1 VKYLLIKGIAGLG
14 NRILAAATGFLYAE
28 LAGRRAL
35 VDWGDPNYSDDGSD
49 VFHRYFDNPSV
60 GGRDE
65 LPATDSVTPE
75 MWRGRLDRPA
85 RDLRVALGGTPRPVV
100 FRRTCVDLMRSDHP
114 EDVAVMWSNRER
126 IEMLRPLF
134 RGEHAHLARLPTNV
148 ILRRTIET
156 HMRPREEI
164 NDRVERFRRER
175 LPGRVVG
182 VHARYSDRRTRLD
195 LIRHRL
201 ERVLAKEGDLRVFLA
216 TDNIEVRDEFERCYG
231 AVSPPHWYPAPGAAS
246 HQGGNRPDPP
256 EAGAEALVDLQLLA
270 GCDHLIGD
278 RESSF
283 SRVAMLMSDAPRSR
297 ISDVQAIRSR
307 WHLPVKAV
315 WRQVVPG
322 PAAPLAVAVARR
334 LAP

>member
-1 VKYLLIKGIAGLG
+1 VAGLG
-14 NRILAAATGFLYAE
+14 NRMLAAATGFLYAE
-28 LAGRRAL
+28 LAARRAL
-35 VDWGDPNYSDDGSD
+35 VDWGDPNYSDDDSD
-49 VFHRYFDNPSV
+49 VFRRYFDNPSV

-65 LPATDSVTPE
+65 LPATASVAPQ

-85 RDLRVALGGTPRPVV
+85 RELRIELRPTPEPVV

-114 EDVAVMWSNRER
+114 EDVVVMWSTRER

-148 ILRRTIET
+148 ILRRMIET
-156 HMRPREEI
+156 HMRPSEEI
-164 NDRVERFRRER
+164 SGRVERFRRER
-175 LPGRVVG
+175 LSGRVVG

-195 LIRHRL
+195 LIRRRL
-201 ERVLAKEGDLRVFLA
+201 ERLLDKERDLRVFLA
-216 TDNIEVRDEFERCYG
+216 TDNVEVRDEFERSYG
-231 AVSPPHWYPAPGAAS
+231 AVSTPHWYPAPGAAS
-246 HQGGNRPDPP
+246 HQGSDRPDPP
-256 EAGAEALVDLQLLA
+256 EAGAEALVDLHLLA
-270 GCDHLIGD
+270 GCDYVIGD

-283 SRVAMLMSDAPRSR
+283 SRVAMLLSDAPRSH
-297 ISDVQAIRSR
+297 ISDVQALRSR

-315 WRQVVPG
+315 WRHVVPG

>member
-1 VKYLLIKGIAGLG
+1 MKYLLIKGAAGLG

-28 LAGRRAL
+28 LADRRAL
-35 VDWGDPNYSDDGSD
+35 VDWGDPNYSDDGTD
-49 VFHRYFDNPSV
+49 VFHRYFDSHSV
-60 GGRDE
+60 GAMDE
-65 LPATDSVTPE
+65 LPATASVAPR

-85 RDLRVALGGTPRPVV
+85 LELRTELSGTPAPVA

-134 RGEHAHLARLPTNV
+134 RGEHAHLARLPTHA

-156 HMRPREEI
+156 YMRPREEI
-164 NDRVERFRRER
+164 SDRVERFRRER

-201 ERVLAKEGDLRVFLA
+201 ERLLAREEDLQVFLA
-216 TDNIEVRDEFERCYG
+216 TDNVEVRDEFERSYG
-231 AVSPPHWYPAPGAAS
+231 AVSAPHWYPAPGAAS
-246 HQGGNRPDPP
+246 HQGRDRPDPT

-283 SRVAMLMSDAPRSR
+283 SRVAMLLSDAPRSH
-297 ISDVQAIRSR
+297 ISDVQALRSR
-307 WHLPVKAV
+307 WHLPLKAV
-315 WRQVVPG
+315 WRRVVPG
-322 PAAPLAVAVARR
+322 PAAPLAVAAARR
-334 LAP
+334 WAP